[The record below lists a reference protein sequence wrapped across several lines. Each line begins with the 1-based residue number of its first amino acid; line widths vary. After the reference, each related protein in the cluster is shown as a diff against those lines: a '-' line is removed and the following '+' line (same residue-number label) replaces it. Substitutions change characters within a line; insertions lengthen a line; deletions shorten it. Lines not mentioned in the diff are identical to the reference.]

1 MQPPRLQ
8 PAGHLIAGHFIAEQ
22 PNYFRKTG
30 SAAHF
35 QPSGPQPYFRNSGKP
50 RIAPTNKPRE
60 DHCTPESFR
69 IEFRMKC
76 VGKTRCVA

>member
-8 PAGHLIAGHFIAEQ
+8 PAGHFIAEQ

-35 QPSGPQPYFRNSGKP
+35 QPSDRNRISATQGNQESRP
-50 RIAPTNKPRE
+50 RINRAKITARRNRFE
-60 DHCTPESFR
+60 
-69 IEFRMKC
+69 
-76 VGKTRCVA
+76 